1 MIADFPGIQFRY
13 LIDIFV
19 ITMKKIEKVTGYL
32 RCVGVYRLLFG
43 MKIYFFIQNIS
54 GED

>member
-32 RCVGVYRLLFG
+32 DVLEYIGFCLV
-43 MKIYFFIQNIS
+43 
-54 GED
+54 